1 MVMVRRIA
9 LGLALA
15 GSAVALAGCGV
26 KSTIDPVAA
35 AATKTENTGGEKIA
49 MTLGGNADGHS
60 FSISANGVAGQD
72 QADITVDLSSALAA
86 AGVSGS
92 NGSVEIRY
100 LQENGDPVM
109 YVNAPFLSSRLP
121 GGASWVRLD
130 LEKAGQTVGVDV
142 NELIGQA
149 SQNPADVLD
158 LLRSTGTVDEVGSD
172 TIDGVA
178 TTEYKATIDLDK
190 AAAQLGSK
198 EQALVDQLI
207 AQGAPSQ
214 IPVNVWIGNDDN
226 LVHQLTMDE
235 SVSANGHSG
244 DVQLQLDLSDY
255 GTGVTVTAPPADQV
269 FDLTALATAAAGVLH

>member
-1 MVMVRRIA
+1 MVMVRRIL
-9 LGLALA
+9 LGLALV
-15 GSAVALAGCGV
+15 GSAAAFTGCGV
-26 KSTIDPVAA
+26 KSTLDPVAA
-35 AATKTENTGGEKIA
+35 AATKTESTGGEKIA
-49 MTLGGNADGHS
+49 MTFGINADGRS
-60 FSISANGVAGQD
+60 FSVSANGFASQD
-72 QADITVDLSSALAA
+72 QADITMDLSSALAA
-86 AGVSGS
+86 AGVPGS

-109 YVNAPFLSSRLP
+109 YLNAPFLSSRLP

-142 NELIGQA
+142 NQMLGQA
-149 SQNPADVLD
+149 TQNPADVLD

-190 AAAQLGSK
+190 AAANLGS
-198 EQALVDQLI
+198 QAQSLVDQLV

-235 SVSANGHSG
+235 SISAGGHTG

-255 GTGVTVTAPPADQV
+255 GTGATVSAPPADQV
-269 FDLTALATAAAGVLH
+269 FDLTGLASAAAGVLH